1 MVNRQRH
8 FMAGAWHYVGG
19 PSVHMYKCRLLIGI
33 PNGLN
38 KIPREVSQQA
48 KRMLKDFLCKM
59 AGPERQSGLVLC
71 PCGRLGSNLNI
82 DPCFYMAGNKS
93 LDPLWLL
100 CEP

>member
-1 MVNRQRH
+1 
-8 FMAGAWHYVGG
+8 
-19 PSVHMYKCRLLIGI
+19 MYKCRLLIGF

-48 KRMLKDFLCKM
+48 KRMLKDFLCKV
-59 AGPERQSGLVLC
+59 AGPERQSGLVLGAWV
-71 PCGRLGSNLNI
+71 PCGRLGWNLELAT
-82 DPCFYMAGNKS
+82 CFYMTGNKS